1 MKKPQIK
8 SFRRFMK
15 EEKEMYYTL
24 DLPQDLNKE
33 EVTFL
38 MNQLLSLIF
47 KMRKNTDVR
56 VVAEP
61 VLETDED

>member
-8 SFRRFMK
+8 TFRRFMK

-24 DLPQDLNKE
+24 DLAQDLTKE

-61 VLETDED
+61 VLESDEE